1 MVMMIVVIIIIII
14 IIIITIV
21 IIEGVRHISSLGKNY
36 PSSRAS
42 IPANVLGKQVHA
54 WTGPQSCRSS
64 RLPGSVD
71 SRHMKMARLSVLRTG
86 RLYLHFC

>member
-1 MVMMIVVIIIIII
+1 MMMVVVII

-21 IIEGVRHISSLGKNY
+21 IIGVRHVSSSIKNC

-42 IPANVLGKQVHA
+42 IPANVLRKQVHA
-54 WTGPQSCRSS
+54 WPSPQSCRSS
-64 RLPGSVD
+64 RLPRSVD

-86 RLYLHFC
+86 HLYPPFLLEA